1 LRKLKKVV
9 LTDDLAGATPDGT
22 TIDSKE
28 LLRFA
33 KNEDLLFN
41 SLVEFMNKIPSQVVN
56 GRSVKEWFRLRDHS
70 LWWFAHSAL
79 APRIDEHIRFIIAFE
94 NMLDTLRPDAVDLQG
109 FYDRADLIQQI
120 CKKKNVKVS
129 VGFSLRNKIFLQS
142 IKNKGA
148 GKGSDLIAKQKRSKR
163 ISLAREARHDS
174 TDGIKKGCV
183 IHVAHETYRRRIFD
197 MQTGEIKE
205 GEYIAQKIL
214 RQVKA
219 KGIDLLGIDVDHTSK
234 GEFRALE
241 MRLNDTDH
249 YWIPFDVLEEN
260 MSGDRE
266 TEKAAEDVRRTL
278 ANLFKS
284 KDFQAIFTF
293 NGISLWDS
301 LGVRFDLLLERLP
314 QRVMS
319 IAAAKDLL
327 QKLEPRS
334 IFLLYEKG
342 ASAMTFI
349 VAADELGIKTVG
361 MQHGIIYEWHIDY
374 AIKDLRTDSS
384 PLGSPI
390 PTVTV
395 VFGEIYKKLL
405 TEKLT
410 YPSDSVVVGG
420 NPTYEGADAYSRQ
433 LDRKTVLSK
442 LGMSPGKKT
451 VLVASSM
458 GQKKYGQPDY
468 DVVLMQTLAKSFANN
483 NDIQV
488 VMKLHPKEGGEVY
501 KKIIDENGAA
511 NFAII
516 DHPIE
521 ELILICDAFLAVA
534 TTTIMEAI
542 VLERPVIVVKA
553 FDNANKYVLSLIEN
567 GAALGSTYEELEAK
581 VLEVLGNSQLVERLR
596 KKGSEF
602 ARLHF
607 NIPDNGISQRIA
619 ELLAD
624 SGKRMN
630 PEV

>member
-1 LRKLKKVV
+1 MKKIV
-9 LTDDLAGATPDGT
+9 LTDDLASASPDGT
-22 TIDSKE
+22 TMIDSKE
-28 LLRFA
+28 LLQFA
-33 KNEDLLFN
+33 KDEDLLFN
-41 SLVEFMNKIPSQVVN
+41 SLAEFMNKIPPQAV
-56 GRSVKEWFRLRDHS
+56 GGKSVKEWFRLRDHS

-94 NMLDTLRPDAVDLQG
+94 NMLDALRPDVIDMQG
-109 FYDRADLIQQI
+109 FYDRADLVQQI
-120 CKKKNVKVS
+120 CKKKNVRVS
-129 VGFSLRNKIFLQS
+129 IGFSLRNKIFLQS

-174 TDGIKKGCV
+174 TDGIRKGCV
-183 IHVAHETYRRRIFD
+183 MHVAHETYRRRIFD

-241 MRLNDTDH
+241 LRLNDKDQ

-260 MSGDRE
+260 MSGDNV
-266 TEKAAEDVRRTL
+266 AERSADELRRTL
-278 ANLFKS
+278 ACLFKN

-293 NGISLWDS
+293 DGISMWDS
-301 LGVRFDLLLERLP
+301 LSVRFDLLLERLP
-314 QRVMS
+314 QRVIS
-319 IAAAKDLL
+319 IAAAKDIL

-334 IFLLYEKG
+334 VFLLYEKG

-374 AIKDLRTDSS
+374 AIKDLRTGNSA
-384 PLGSPI
+384 LGSPI

-395 VFGEIYKKLL
+395 VFGEFYKKLL
-405 TEKLT
+405 TEKLA
-410 YPSDSVVVGG
+410 YPSDRVVVGG

-442 LGMSPGKKT
+442 LGMSPGKKM

-468 DVVLMQTLAKSFANN
+468 DVALIQTLVKAFGNN
-483 NDIQV
+483 KDIQV
-488 VMKLHPKEGGEVY
+488 VMKLHPKEDGEVY

-521 ELILICDAFLAVA
+521 ELILVCDAFLAVA

-553 FDNANKYVLSLIEN
+553 FDNANRYVLSLIEN
-567 GAALGSTYEELEAK
+567 GAALGAKYEELGEK
-581 VLEVLGNSQLVERLR
+581 VLEVLNNSAMVEKLR
-596 KKGSEF
+596 EKGSMF
-602 ARLHF
+602 AKLHF
-607 NIPDNGISQRIA
+607 SIPDSRISQKIA
-619 ELLAD
+619 DLLMD
-624 SGKRMN
+624 PGK
-630 PEV
+630 